1 VGLWTTE
8 PGPPN
13 PSRCFSHDRTE
24 GRGKGPDDT
33 LLLCCHIHHRQIV
46 QSDTSPGFGY
56 GMNQWTRGGG
66 GMYDTLLS
74 DTLCPNGLTESDTSP
89 VVWLNNKPMDLSVC
103 VSELSWWRTPE
114 TSRKR
119 SVSR

>member
-1 VGLWTTE
+1 MGLWTTE

-74 DTLCPNGLTESDTSP
+74 DTLCPNGLTLLKLQESGQFPDESP
-89 VVWLNNKPMDLSVC
+89 KIKGTQIHSVVVLPYYQ
-103 VSELSWWRTPE
+103 
-114 TSRKR
+114 
-119 SVSR
+119 